1 VTGLRLKRPTLLVDE
16 ERVKQ
21 NIARMSA
28 RIKAGNV
35 RFRPHFKT
43 HQSAIIGDWFRDP
56 GIGAIAVSSV
66 QMATYF
72 ADHGWKDIT
81 IALTANRLEIEE
93 IAELSQKIDLSLL
106 LESEDEAD
114 FFAAALPRAT
124 GVWIK
129 IDVGYKRTGLAWD
142 NPGPTISLAK
152 RIARSSKL
160 RFDGILTHAGHAYR
174 ARSREEIEEIYRQG
188 VSRVNTAREQLKSAG
203 FNQVKISFGD
213 TPTCSLARDFSGV
226 DEVRCGN
233 FVFYD
238 VMQFFLGSCRAED
251 IAVALACPVLA
262 KHAERH
268 ELVIYGGAVHLSK
281 DSVPDSLGR
290 QIYGLVAPWEEKSF
304 GPPVKDTYV
313 SAISQEHG
321 IIKTTGSFFSRVQ
334 VGDIVLVLPVHA
346 CLTADLMRGY
356 LTLSGQ
362 VIPMAPR

>member
-1 VTGLRLKRPTLLVDE
+1 MMDLKLKRPTLLMDE
-16 ERVKQ
+16 TRVKQ
-21 NIARMSA
+21 NIARLSA
-28 RIKAGNV
+28 RVKAGNA

-43 HQSAIIGDWFRDP
+43 HQSALIGEWFRDS
-56 GIGAIAVSSV
+56 GVEAIAVSSV
-66 QMATYF
+66 QMAIYF

-93 IAELSQKIDLSLL
+93 IAELSRKIDLNLL
-106 LESEDEAD
+106 LEAEDQAD
-114 FFAAALPRAT
+114 FFAGALPRAT

-129 IDVGYKRTGLAWD
+129 VDVGYKRTGLAWD
-142 NPGPTISLAK
+142 RPESIIGLAK
-152 RIARSSKL
+152 RIARSNKFRL
-160 RFDGILTHAGHAYR
+160 EGILTHAGHAYR
-174 ARSREEIEEIYRQG
+174 ARSREEIEEIYFQS
-188 VSRVNTAREQLKSAG
+188 VSRLDAVREQLKVAG
-203 FNQVKISFGD
+203 IDRVKISIGD

-238 VMQFFLGSCRAED
+238 VMQLFLGSCRAED
-251 IAVALACPVLA
+251 IAVALACPVVA

-268 ELVIYGGAVHLSK
+268 EVVIYGGAVHLSK

-290 QIYGLVAPWEEKSF
+290 QVYGLVAWLEEKSF

-321 IIKTTGSFFSRVQ
+321 IIKAADSFFSRVQ